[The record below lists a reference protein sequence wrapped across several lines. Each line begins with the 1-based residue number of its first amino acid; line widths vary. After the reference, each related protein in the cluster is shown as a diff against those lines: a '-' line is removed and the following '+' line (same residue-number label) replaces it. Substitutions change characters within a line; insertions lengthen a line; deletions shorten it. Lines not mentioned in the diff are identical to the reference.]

1 MTGQVPTQF
10 GLTQQF
16 VAQILPVRRPSVTVA
31 AGMLQK
37 AGLIRYG
44 QAAPRSKLLRV
55 LRGRKREFERPAT
68 GLTSPS
74 VGRALAEAGELLVK
88 PIGHIDV
95 HEARAR
101 CESGAGRDLNASIR
115 AFKGGVLD
123 TDPSAVRAPP
133 ERL

>member
-1 MTGQVPTQF
+1 
-10 GLTQQF
+10 
-16 VAQILPVRRPSVTVA
+16 
-31 AGMLQK
+31 MLQK
-37 AGLIRYG
+37 AGLIRYTRG
-44 QAAPRSKLLRV
+44 NLTIVDRPRLEASSCECSEV
-55 LRGRKREFERPAT
+55 VKREFERPAT